1 MLMFSDNFTDP
12 KFANRNKTIDLAK
25 LATQARRRH
34 RFGLGIFALVIII
47 LGWAYFQFQ
56 NTNSTHFSEESVR
69 VILNGPTQAPAG
81 QEVEYIINYENNQRV
96 DLVEV
101 VVDLRL
107 PLGFKVVSSTPAL
120 TDNTRLNIGQ
130 IGGFKTGQITIK
142 AQITGLTRDKKILG
156 ALFSYKPETT
166 KAEFAK
172 TLSLTTE
179 LVSSVLNL
187 EVPESLEQAVEQ
199 NFILPIT
206 YRNSSGNKL
215 SNLLLKFDL
224 PGGFEME
231 LPALNPAPNLNNVWQ
246 LPNLEA
252 EAQGKVELK
261 GKFTTTSGLS
271 SDIKIAVGFFD
282 AEGKNFV
289 LQEEKNVAVKLI
301 KAALNLDLTVNEEN
315 TKSAVE
321 LGQEINFQ
329 LSYSNGGEVP
339 IKNLTLKAQLDA
351 KWFDL
356 SSFKD
361 DSSGHLNTETGAVE
375 WTAKEVPNLEN
386 LPAGARGLVGFR
398 MRLKGNLPTGVVK
411 PASFTSRAEISG
423 EEVLNGIKQNI
434 TTSANEVVSKIST
447 NLILETEARYFTD
460 ELIKVGSGPLPPKV
474 FETTTYVVYFR
485 LSNTLNEADN
495 LEVTTTLPADVIWT
509 NQANTSVGNK
519 PTYNPN
525 TREVK
530 WILNRLP
537 AGAGTVFAKPE
548 ASFEVA
554 ITPKESD
561 ADKIFVLTRTTA
573 LSARD
578 TFSNAAILKT
588 ARFLTTELLDDLGAT
603 GKGAVSR

>member
-1 MLMFSDNFTDP
+1 M
-12 KFANRNKTIDLAK
+12 
-25 LATQARRRH
+25 
-34 RFGLGIFALVIII
+34 
-47 LGWAYFQFQ
+47 
-56 NTNSTHFSEESVR
+56 
-69 VILNGPTQAPAG
+69 
-81 QEVEYIINYENNQRV
+81 
-96 DLVEV
+96 
-101 VVDLRL
+101 
-107 PLGFKVVSSTPAL
+107 
-120 TDNTRLNIGQ
+120 
-130 IGGFKTGQITIK
+130 
-142 AQITGLTRDKKILG
+142 
-156 ALFSYKPETT
+156 
-166 KAEFAK
+166 
-172 TLSLTTE
+172 
-179 LVSSVLNL
+179 
-187 EVPESLEQAVEQ
+187 
-199 NFILPIT
+199 
-206 YRNSSGNKL
+206 
-215 SNLLLKFDL
+215 
-224 PGGFEME
+224 
-231 LPALNPAPNLNNVWQ
+231 
-246 LPNLEA
+246 
-252 EAQGKVELK
+252 
-261 GKFTTTSGLS
+261 
-271 SDIKIAVGFFD
+271 
-282 AEGKNFV
+282 
-289 LQEEKNVAVKLI
+289 
-301 KAALNLDLTVNEEN
+301 
-315 TKSAVE
+315 
-321 LGQEINFQ
+321 
-329 LSYSNGGEVP
+329 
-339 IKNLTLKAQLDA
+339 
-351 KWFDL
+351 
-356 SSFKD
+356 
-361 DSSGHLNTETGAVE
+361 
-375 WTAKEVPNLEN
+375 
-386 LPAGARGLVGFR
+386 
-398 MRLKGNLPTGVVK
+398 VK